1 MDKTMTRRII
11 GAIVLVLVA
20 ALILAALLRGKS
32 KQSDTDMVDVSSP
45 AEPILQFPD
54 DTVGDGTADINQDI
68 MGQQAQ
74 PDDSKVGFDVT
85 QSGLEATDA
94 DIATQGSVPAV
105 TGSDSMKSAPTGQV
119 ISEEKP
125 VEKKPEPSRQ
135 VNLSEKDKL
144 DLDGKSDA
152 VSPSVPKDEA
162 KLVKEPKLPPVNP
175 TPKEEPK
182 APVVSSVD
190 EVIEDLT
197 GPADNAV
204 GTDSPAD
211 GYSIQLIATGNQMKA
226 EQMMK
231 QMIGE
236 GYPAYVVPTMKNG
249 TPLYRVRIGSYP
261 DKAEAESVQARMKRR
276 YTKNQSVQ
284 NSKIYSN

>member
-11 GAIVLVLVA
+11 GAIVLVLVV

-32 KQSDTDMVDVSSP
+32 KQSDVDMVDVSSP

-54 DTVGDGTADINQDI
+54 DTAGDGTADMNQDL
-68 MGQQAQ
+68 MGQRTS
-74 PDDSKVGFDVT
+74 PEGDDKVGFDVT
-85 QSGLEATDA
+85 QSGVDT
-94 DIATQGSVPAV
+94 TGVQVPP
-105 TGSDSMKSAPTGQV
+105 TGSTQSTPSSEV

-125 VEKKPEPSRQ
+125 APKKPEPESRE

-144 DLDGKSDA
+144 DLDGKSDK
-152 VSPSVPKDEA
+152 VSPTPAQEEA

-175 TPKEEPK
+175 KPKQEPKEEK
-182 APVVSSVD
+182 SSSVA

-197 GPADNAV
+197 GPADGEGAETGV
-204 GTDSPAD
+204 PVD
-211 GYSIQLIATGNQMKA
+211 GYSIQLIATKDQAKA
-226 EQMMK
+226 ERIMK

-236 GYPAYVVPTMKNG
+236 GYPAYVAPVMVNG
-249 TPLYRVRIGSYP
+249 ASVYRVRIGSYP

-276 YTKNQSVQ
+276 YTKNQMVHD
-284 NSKIYSN
+284 SKIYSN